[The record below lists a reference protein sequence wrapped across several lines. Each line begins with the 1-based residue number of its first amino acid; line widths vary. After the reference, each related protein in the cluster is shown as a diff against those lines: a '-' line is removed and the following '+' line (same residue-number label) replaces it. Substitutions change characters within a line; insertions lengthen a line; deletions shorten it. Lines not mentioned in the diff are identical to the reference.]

1 MQRDRSRS
9 KFIFLGFSPKMEL
22 EHGNKFIK
30 AHRARAEGLKLLD
43 LQEERG
49 GGNCG
54 IWM

>member
-1 MQRDRSRS
+1 
-9 KFIFLGFSPKMEL
+9 MEL

-30 AHRARAEGLKLLD
+30 AHRDHAEGLKLLD